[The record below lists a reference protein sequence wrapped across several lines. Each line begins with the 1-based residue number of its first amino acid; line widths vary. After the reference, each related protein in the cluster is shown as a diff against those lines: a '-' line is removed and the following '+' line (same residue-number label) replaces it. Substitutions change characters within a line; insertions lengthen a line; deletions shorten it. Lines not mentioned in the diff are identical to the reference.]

1 MSKDVVVTVSG
12 FQTMDADQD
21 SVEVVANGRYTIKNN
36 KGYLRFE
43 EKSRESGV
51 TKTVIV
57 FDENSM
63 EVTRNGMVQLRM
75 TFLPGQKTM
84 TNYKSPY
91 GTMLMGVDTKDYSAE
106 ISENSVCLTVNYAL
120 EINHEFIADCKLIA
134 KAT

>member
-1 MSKDVVVTVSG
+1 MSKDVVVSVSG
-12 FQTMDADQD
+12 FQTIGAEKD
-21 SVEVVANGRYTIKNN
+21 SVEIVANGRYTDKNG

-43 EKSRESGV
+43 ENSKENGV

-57 FDENSM
+57 FDEKSM
-63 EVTRNGMVQLRM
+63 EVTRKGAAQLRM

-84 TNYKSPY
+84 TNYNTPY
-91 GTMLMGVDTKDYSAE
+91 GTMLMGVDTKEYSAE
-106 ISENSVCLTVNYAL
+106 VSEDSICLTVNYAL